1 MPLFLRGR
9 RLMRKRWVL
18 LSATVVA
25 LSVAGSVGA
34 FAFAGTSHTA
44 AVRHTKRGVHF
55 LGNVSRF
62 CIYIDHRNGGD
73 SYGDLSAVAK
83 YGNKIC
89 VVGKRGA
96 KGTKSSTGAAGD

>member
-1 MPLFLRGR
+1 
-9 RLMRKRWVL
+9 
-18 LSATVVA
+18 
-25 LSVAGSVGA
+25 
-34 FAFAGTSHTA
+34 
-44 AVRHTKRGVHF
+44 VHF

-96 KGTKSSTGAAGD
+96 KGTKGSTGAAGD